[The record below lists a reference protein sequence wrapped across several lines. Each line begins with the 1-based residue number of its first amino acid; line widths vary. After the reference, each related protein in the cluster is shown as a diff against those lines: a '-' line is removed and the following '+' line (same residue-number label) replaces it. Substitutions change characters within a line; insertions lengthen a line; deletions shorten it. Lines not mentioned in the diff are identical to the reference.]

1 MIKKLFTLFFIVSV
15 TQLQAQQSSVTYRLQ
30 QYTTDNGLPSNLI
43 RGMQWDAA
51 TGFLWIVSEGGL
63 SRFNGVDF
71 RLYNKEKVS
80 PAAPENPLYTVRNNK
95 GSIYISDGSGN
106 IYTVKNNAATLSKPA
121 SLSSSFINY
130 LFIAVSDTFFNTKIK
145 TPPVFAAPFQK
156 IVSLSDTSC
165 IILFKN
171 SLYAY
176 SISLPRPVPLP
187 AASQN
192 ISALFKSAD
201 TCVYI
206 TNNMQA
212 FSINPAT
219 LACTPVTLQ
228 ATDKSIFNFTNS
240 YSRLFWHNG
249 TAKPVIIKNN
259 NAWAL
264 LYKNNSITAT
274 LITNAV
280 PDGTDIYA
288 VEYAERN
295 KTLFIG
301 TESQGIISITENP
314 MQPKKRNNA
323 NPKNK
328 NAYFAQLALDDNNI
342 LTNEGDV
349 IGRSSPYN
357 KPLPIKGK
365 FSTRV
370 SITNNNNLVWYNATD
385 AALGYNCLHQYNM
398 ATGTTKVFD
407 KIKYYTNVEE
417 SVSQNYFANNKG
429 IGILRADSI
438 FYLHQYNNGKSDLS
452 MYDFKETA
460 PGVFIMAGCNGILR
474 FNTNTNVL
482 DTLYS
487 APNVCFGGLWKFKD
501 YVFWGSY
508 GYGFYVYKNGVVKQM
523 PVDKNEYLLYCH
535 CFVPDAYGY
544 CWISTNRGL
553 FKVQI
558 NEMLA
563 HFENSSIPVYYHYF
577 GKKDGIEM
585 TELNGGCTPCALTLP
600 DETISFPT
608 MDGLLW
614 AHPPTINPII
624 PEGDIY
630 IDEISIDGELI
641 NPDSIQYK
649 LLPAGAQEIILKL
662 GFAAWCNKE
671 NLYIDY
677 QLNDTLHWKK
687 FKDAD
692 NAVIQLNGLAAGSY
706 TLRIRKRSGFGVNN
720 YVYKTVQFEIEKN
733 WYNRWWFYA
742 LVAGAIFGLI
752 ALVNFIR
759 TRQYALRQ
767 KKLEMQVAEKTKE
780 LQHKNEVL
788 EKNDAIKTRLI
799 SIISHDIVTPLKF
812 LTMAGKNLVEKKAVM
827 PEQLQEDT
835 LKEMATT
842 SQELHQLSTNILNW
856 IKYQNENRRLAKE
869 TFNVHDVAG
878 HVTGI
883 MQTLAKQ
890 KKLQLLNNIPENV
903 ELHQYLEPLRIL
915 VYNLV
920 ANAINFTEKGSITIN
935 AAKTAGKTIITV
947 TDEGVGM
954 TPEQIQNIMGDQ
966 FIVSSANIDNRKG
979 NGLGYLIIKDLIKMM
994 GATLQINSEKG
1005 KGTTVAVVIPD

>member
-1 MIKKLFTLFFIVSV
+1 MIKKILLLVFIISSI
-15 TQLQAQQSSVTYRLQ
+15 QLQAQQNGITYSLQ

-43 RGMQWDAA
+43 RGMEWDDA

-71 RLYNKEKVS
+71 RLYYKEKVS
-80 PAAPENPLYTVRNNK
+80 PAAPANPLYTLRNNK
-95 GSIYISDGSGN
+95 GNIFTSDGSGN
-106 IYTVKNNAATLSKPA
+106 IYTVKNNTAALSKPATLSK
-121 SLSSSFINY
+121 SLLNH
-130 LFIAVSDTFFNTKIK
+130 LFIAVSDTFFNNKIK
-145 TPPVFAAPFQK
+145 LPATFNAAIQK
-156 IVSLSDTSC
+156 IAALTDTSC

-171 SLYAY
+171 KLYTYSISQPAPVLLPLPPQNIQALFKINDTCFFISDALQAY
-176 SISLPRPVPLP
+176 SINNTSFKITPAPLL
-187 AASQN
+187 AA
-192 ISALFKSAD
+192 
-201 TCVYI
+201 
-206 TNNMQA
+206 
-212 FSINPAT
+212 
-219 LACTPVTLQ
+219 
-228 ATDKSIFNFTNS
+228 DKSIFNFTNG
-240 YSRLFWHNG
+240 YSRFFWHSG
-249 TAKPVIIKNN
+249 AARPVIIKNN
-259 NAWAL
+259 NAWVLNFNAG
-264 LYKNNSITAT
+264 NISAA

-288 VEYAERN
+288 VEYAEKN

-328 NAYFAQLALDDNNI
+328 NAYFAQLALDENNI
-342 LTNEGDV
+342 LTNEGD
-349 IGRSSPYN
+349 IISRSTTYT
-357 KPLPIKGK
+357 KALPIKGK

-370 SITNNNNLVWYNATD
+370 SITNNNNLIWYNATD
-385 AALGYNCLHQYNM
+385 AKLGYNCLHQYNR

-407 KIKYYTNVEE
+407 RIKLFTNVE
-417 SVSQNYFANNKG
+417 SAATKNYFANNKG
-429 IGILRADSI
+429 IGILQGDSI
-438 FYLHQYNNGKSDLS
+438 YYLHQYNNGRSSLS
-452 MYDFKETA
+452 MYDFKEVT
-460 PGVFIMAGCNGILR
+460 PGVFVMAGCNGILR
-474 FNTNTNVL
+474 FNTNTNTL

-487 APNVCFGGLWKFKD
+487 APNICFGGLWKYKD
-501 YVFWGSY
+501 YIFWGSY
-508 GYGFYVYKNGVVKQM
+508 GYGFYVYKNGMVKQM
-523 PVDKNEYLLYCH
+523 PVDKNEYLLYTH

-558 NEMLA
+558 DEMLA
-563 HFENSSIPVYYHYF
+563 HFNNSSIPVYYHYF

-585 TELNGGCTPCALTLP
+585 TELNGGCTPCAVTLP

-614 AHPPTINPII
+614 AHPPTIKPII
-624 PEGDIY
+624 PEGEIY
-630 IDEISIDGELI
+630 IDEITADGVIL
-641 NPDSIQYK
+641 NPDAVENN
-649 LLPAGAQEIILKL
+649 LLPAAVQELVFKL

-687 FKDAD
+687 FKDLD

-706 TLRIRKRSGFGVNN
+706 TLRIRKRSGFGINN
-720 YVYKTVQFEIEKN
+720 YVYKTVQFEIEKK

-742 LVAGAIFGLI
+742 LVAGAVLGLI

-780 LQHKNEVL
+780 LQQKNEVL
-788 EKNDAIKTRLI
+788 EKNDTIKTRLI

-835 LKEMATT
+835 LKEMAST

-869 TFNVHDVAG
+869 KFNVHDVAG
-878 HVTGI
+878 HVTSI
-883 MQTLAKQ
+883 MRTLAKQ
-890 KKLQLLNNIPENV
+890 KKLQLLNNIPESM
-903 ELHQYLEPLRIL
+903 ELNQYLEPLRIL
-915 VYNLV
+915 LYNLV
-920 ANAINFTEKGSITIN
+920 ANAINFTEKGTIAIN
-935 AAKTAGKTIITV
+935 SFKENNKTFITV

-954 TPEQIQNIMGDQ
+954 TPEQIQNIMSDQ
-966 FIVSSANIDNRKG
+966 FIVSSTNIDNRKG

-994 GATLQINSEKG
+994 GANFQIKSEKG
-1005 KGTTVAVVIPD
+1005 RGTSVSVIIPD